1 MTQNTDRLISALEVA
16 YRADL
21 HPATIY
27 RKALRGEI
35 PGLVK
40 LGKTV
45 RFKESEIEKWLNGT
59 LVISTRKAAE
69 HTGRDNN
76 GIR

>member
-1 MTQNTDRLISALEVA
+1 MLQGDDRLISALEVA

-45 RFKESEIEKWLNGT
+45 RFKESEIEKWLNGET
-59 LVISTRKAAE
+59 VSIGADRTRLSKA
-69 HTGRDNN
+69 HKQGR
-76 GIR
+76 

>member
-1 MTQNTDRLISALEVA
+1 MTQNDEKLISALEVA
-16 YRADL
+16 YRTDL

-35 PGLVK
+35 PGLVR

-45 RFKESEIEKWLNGT
+45 RFKESAIQAWLKGEP
-59 LVISTRKAAE
+59 TRKPQ
-69 HTGRDNN
+69 
-76 GIR
+76 

>member
-1 MTQNTDRLISALEVA
+1 VTQNNERLVSALEVA
-16 YRADL
+16 YRAGL

-27 RKALRGEI
+27 RKASKGEI

-45 RFKESEIEKWLNGT
+45 RFKESAVELWLKGDKPEGGPQM
-59 LVISTRKAAE
+59 S
-69 HTGRDNN
+69 
-76 GIR
+76 

>member
-1 MTQNTDRLISALEVA
+1 MTQNDDRLISALEVA

-45 RFKESEIEKWLNGT
+45 RFKESAVEAWLKGEP
-59 LVISTRKAAE
+59 IK
-69 HTGRDNN
+69 RDARESVNK
-76 GIR
+76 GDQEP

>member
-1 MTQNTDRLISALEVA
+1 MMQNNERLISALEVA
-16 YRADL
+16 YRASL

-45 RFKESEIEKWLNGT
+45 RFKESEIEKWLNEVSPC
-59 LVISTRKAAE
+59 LRRNSPPRKS
-69 HTGRDNN
+69 
-76 GIR
+76 

>member
-1 MTQNTDRLISALEVA
+1 MTQNDDRLISALEVA
-16 YRADL
+16 YRASL

-35 PGLVK
+35 PGLVR

-45 RFKESEIEKWLNGT
+45 RFKESEIDAWLKGET
-59 LVISTRKAAE
+59 KAEDTKSTEAQ
-69 HTGRDNN
+69 
-76 GIR
+76 